1 MFSNIIL
8 RKKKSVLFNVNN
20 KTTLNHSQLLCK
32 PVFFLCW
39 GVPWHQ
45 DRFPITNTQKESR
58 RAGQWVEG
66 IRLSTYDNFTR
77 CERHQYPRFTDEKTE
92 SQSQVS
98 NLPEITKLKDV
109 ETMTQVGS
117 DSNTSTGQPT
127 GLFIPTPVCH
137 ICSAVPP
144 LLLRLR
150 EQSSEIM
157 REGLHPLQPPPP
169 TVCLAETCL
178 SRTPLEFGLVSKA
191 RRLHSNVTFWNP
203 HSMFGSLCHSKS
215 CPIIF
220 WY

>member
-92 SQSQVS
+92 AQSQVS

-109 ETMTQVGS
+109 KTMTQVGS

-127 GLFIPTPVCH
+127 GLFIPTPVCPH
-137 ICSAVPP
+137 LFCS
-144 LLLRLR
+144 
-150 EQSSEIM
+150 
-157 REGLHPLQPPPP
+157 P
-169 TVCLAETCL
+169 TSTAKAE
-178 SRTPLEFGLVSKA
+178 RTVIRDNE
-191 RRLHSNVTFWNP
+191 RRLTPTSATSSHCLPGWDLPVKDTFRVWSGFEGQRTSFKRYFLKP
-203 HSMFGSLCHSKS
+203 SFHVWVPL
-215 CPIIF
+215 PL
-220 WY
+220 